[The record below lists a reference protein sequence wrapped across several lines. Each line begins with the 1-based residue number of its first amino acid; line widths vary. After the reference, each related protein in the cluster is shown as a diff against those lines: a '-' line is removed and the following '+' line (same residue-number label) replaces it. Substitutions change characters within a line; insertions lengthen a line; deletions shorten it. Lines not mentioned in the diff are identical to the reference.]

1 MATKKEK
8 RAAGEARAE
17 IHRARSIE
25 SGLEAQKGDQ
35 EARQRQAMK
44 AKLAADEAE
53 KKLKKA
59 KQTLS
64 NRKKLNA
71 MAPVSLTWSN

>member
-8 RAAGEARAE
+8 RAAGEALAE

-25 SGLEAQKGDQ
+25 SGLQAQKGDR

-44 AKLAADEAE
+44 EKLAADEAAKKKKRPANL
-53 KKLKKA
+53 KKL
-59 KQTLS
+59 
-64 NRKKLNA
+64 RA
-71 MAPVSLTWSN
+71 MAPSFLAVES